1 MQQEGSEHPVLGH
14 LNEETSKPLNTE
26 QVFLRLESV
35 DIVFTTKRLTDA
47 NRTSVLSVNSR
58 TTLRPLIEMRDE
70 SGNIVCAV
78 CVCVC
83 LHTLRKLDKKLA

>member
-26 QVFLRLESV
+26 QVFLLLENV

-47 NRTSVLSVNSR
+47 KRTTVLSVNSR
-58 TTLRPLIEMRDE
+58 TTLRPLIEVRDE
-70 SGNIVCAV
+70 SGNVVCAV

-83 LHTLRKLDKKLA
+83 IHYANWTEKLA